1 MLRRFFLLIIF
12 LLFDLVS
19 SSFNLLRELKFG
31 FNLWIFVFKE
41 LINDDMLVFLFIFFE
56 LRFCNDVVIKC

>member
-19 SSFNLLRELKFG
+19 SLFNLLRELKFG

-56 LRFCNDVVIKC
+56 LRFCNDVVIRC

>member
-56 LRFCNDVVIKC
+56 LRFCNDVVIRC